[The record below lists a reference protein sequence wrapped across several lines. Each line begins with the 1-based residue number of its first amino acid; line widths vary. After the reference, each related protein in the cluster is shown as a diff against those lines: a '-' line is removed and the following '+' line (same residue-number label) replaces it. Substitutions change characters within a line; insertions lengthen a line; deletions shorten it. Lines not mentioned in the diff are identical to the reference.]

1 MNANWAIL
9 AFGLALGAV
18 PAWVF
23 QGARLDASVAKYDL
37 FVEQVK
43 SVGELAE
50 VEAKR
55 IEADHKRLKEVADNE
70 NKLALDTLRA
80 DIKRM
85 RNERPSG
92 SFVPAA
98 ASGSSRPDLACY
110 DRTEFVG
117 AVGRVID
124 GVRGLADEGST
135 TTVNLNTAKV
145 WAQGIM
151 IYAPF
156 Q

>member
-1 MNANWAIL
+1 MNANWII
-9 AFGLALGAV
+9 FVIGLGVGAV

-50 VEAKR
+50 AEATR
-55 IEADHKRLKEVADNE
+55 IEDEHKQLKKDTDNE

-85 RNERPSG
+85 RNDRSGG

-98 ASGSSRPDLACY
+98 PAGSSRPDLACY
-110 DRTEFVG
+110 DRTKLIG
-117 AVGRVID
+117 ATGRLID
-124 GVRGLADEGST
+124 GVRGLVDEGSAAT
-135 TTVNLNTAKV
+135 INLNTAKA
-145 WAQGIM
+145 WARGIN
-151 IYAPF
+151 AK
-156 Q
+156 

>member
-9 AFGLALGAV
+9 TFGLALGAV

-55 IEADHKRLKEVADNE
+55 IEDKYDQLKKDADRE

-85 RNERPSG
+85 RNERPGG

-98 ASGSSRPDLACY
+98 AAGSIRPDLTCY
-110 DRTEFVG
+110 NRTEFVS
-117 AVGRVID
+117 AIGRLVD
-124 GVRGLADEGST
+124 GVRGLTDEGSAA
-135 TTVNLNTAKV
+135 TVNLNTARA
-145 WAQGIM
+145 WAQGIGTK
-151 IYAPF
+151 
-156 Q
+156 